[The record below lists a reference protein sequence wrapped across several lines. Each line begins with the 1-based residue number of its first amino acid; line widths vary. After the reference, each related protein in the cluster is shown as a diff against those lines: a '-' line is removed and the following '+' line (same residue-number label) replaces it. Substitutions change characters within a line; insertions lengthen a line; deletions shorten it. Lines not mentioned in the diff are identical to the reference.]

1 MKNTEFSSSEEFKNI
16 ATRITYLRNN
26 ILHMTQNEFS
36 SALKISQT
44 YLSLIESGKKAVSK
58 ATIENVLLT
67 FNVNM
72 EWLMFGIGSD
82 DEIFLNHT
90 SKESILRS
98 MPDSSLDEL
107 QKTYQ
112 LTHNELHFVQWFVT
126 LPSKEREM
134 FLSSL
139 NCISALSHL
148 YPPGASQS

>member
-1 MKNTEFSSSEEFKNI
+1 MKNTEFSSNEEFKNI

-26 ILHMTQNEFS
+26 ILHMTQDEFS

-58 ATIENVLLT
+58 ATIKNVLLT

-90 SKESILRS
+90 SKESILQS
-98 MPDSSLDEL
+98 MPDSSLDAL
-107 QKTYQ
+107 KKAYQ
-112 LTHNELHFVQWFVT
+112 LTDNELHFVQWFVT

-139 NCISALSHL
+139 DCISALSHL
-148 YPPGASQS
+148 YPPGAS

>member
-1 MKNTEFSSSEEFKNI
+1 MQIDFIQRFGFGRVPDSTFQDILVDTCAITE
-16 ATRITYLRNN
+16 AGVCMPGGVRRI
-26 ILHMTQNEFS
+26 
-36 SALKISQT
+36 
-44 YLSLIESGKKAVSK
+44 SG
-58 ATIENVLLT
+58 
-67 FNVNM
+67 
-72 EWLMFGIGSD
+72 

-148 YPPGASQS
+148 YPPGAS